1 MSQPDPSL
9 AAPWHACYRF
19 ALSAGGISAFRGN
32 TGCQPSPVHANRS
45 PKLPPTRLIPSES
58 MFLVGACSSS
68 VVIHRAE
75 FFYGLFEDEMDVG
88 TADDLDM

>member
-1 MSQPDPSL
+1 
-9 AAPWHACYRF
+9 
-19 ALSAGGISAFRGN
+19 
-32 TGCQPSPVHANRS
+32 
-45 PKLPPTRLIPSES
+45 